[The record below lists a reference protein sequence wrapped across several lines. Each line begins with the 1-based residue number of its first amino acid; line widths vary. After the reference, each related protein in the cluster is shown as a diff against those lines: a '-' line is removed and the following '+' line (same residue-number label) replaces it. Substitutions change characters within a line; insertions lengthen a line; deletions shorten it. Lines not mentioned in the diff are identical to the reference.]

1 MYRLKDC
8 PRCGRG
14 DLAQQE
20 DLDGTYM
27 ACIQCGYHMES
38 QLAAHAV
45 SGRYSMQS
53 VVHDSRPA
61 VLLVGYSTHVR
72 QLRRMAETMGY
83 TAFTVRNAVEALN
96 ALKSYEPQLVVVDDE
111 ADSNVEGIVAHLR
124 RRRPE
129 IAVAILT
136 GWWCVRE
143 ERYVQIADY
152 IIHKPLRRSE
162 VDNLMRH
169 GCSVGM
175 LSPIV
180 NGQALVR
187 GPDEDTCAAGWLC
200 TL

>member
-14 DLAQQE
+14 DLARQE

-27 ACIQCGYHMES
+27 ACIQCGYHMEF

-53 VVHDSRPA
+53 VAHDSGLA
-61 VLLVGYSTHVR
+61 VLLVGYSKYIR
-72 QLRRMAETMGY
+72 QLRRMVEAMGY

-96 ALKSYEPQLVVVDDE
+96 ALKSYEPRLVVVDDE
-111 ADSNVEGIVAHLR
+111 ADFNVEAIVAHLR

-129 IAVAILT
+129 IAVAIMT

-162 VDNLMRH
+162 VDYLMRN
-169 GCSVGM
+169 GCSVDM
-175 LSPIV
+175 LGPIV

-187 GPDEDTCAAGWLC
+187 RV
-200 TL
+200 